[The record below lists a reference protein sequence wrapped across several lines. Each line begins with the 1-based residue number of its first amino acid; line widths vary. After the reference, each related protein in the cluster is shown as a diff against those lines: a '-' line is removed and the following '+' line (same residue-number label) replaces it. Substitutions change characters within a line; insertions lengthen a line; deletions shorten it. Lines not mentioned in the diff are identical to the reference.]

1 MTKFLLATVHVQEV
15 EGRSIPSKANNILEC
30 LFSHHVPLSFSL
42 ILSLFIPL
50 LPFHPPLLSLFLS
63 LYPLSPL
70 PHCVPCPL
78 SKNPLPLSLLPLL
91 SLHFT
96 SSVLFFHSSLAPLFS
111 LTSPASYPPSPSFT
125 SSSSAFGCSFR
136 ILSIE
141 HLLA

>member
-78 SKNPLPLSLLPLL
+78 SQILSLSPFYLFSLFTSLLLSSSFTPPLLLSSLSPAPLLILLPHPSHPPLLPLGAL
-91 SLHFT
+91 SE
-96 SSVLFFHSSLAPLFS
+96 
-111 LTSPASYPPSPSFT
+111 SY
-125 SSSSAFGCSFR
+125 
-136 ILSIE
+136 
-141 HLLA
+141 LLNIC